1 MGTNTPTFYTIKQH
15 AIGYGFW
22 SVPNLLEIYVIEKL
36 MFFFVEHIADH
47 YDSTT
52 TQKSIGHHTSYRV
65 VVPQQLHYLLTHLPS
80 RYLGTHKNHI
90 TKHVA
95 TLSYFALPSKSYYS
109 STFTRYPFHS
119 SGTSLKSNIL
129 N

>member
-36 MFFFVEHIADH
+36 MFFFVEHIAD
-47 YDSTT
+47 YSDSTT
-52 TQKSIGHHTSYRV
+52 TQKSMGHHTAYPV
-65 VVPQQLHYLLTHLPS
+65 VVPLQPHYLLNHLPT
-80 RYLGTHKNHI
+80 RYLVAHKNHI
-90 TKHVA
+90 TKHLA
-95 TLSYFALPSKSYYS
+95 TLSSFDLPSGSYYS